1 MIAQNTC
8 SNPYTIDLRSSKDI
22 NRMVVKSQGEFV
34 FQMLIVEDSAR
45 FREMLT
51 SLLVSEFPGVPIS
64 QAEDAT
70 AALHEIRARKPALI
84 FMDIRLPG
92 KNGLVLTKEIKGKY
106 PGIVIVILSHLDASE
121 YREAAVASGADY
133 FLSKDSAKPG
143 QIQDLVKTIMESVE
157 NRNC

>member
-1 MIAQNTC
+1 
-8 SNPYTIDLRSSKDI
+8 
-22 NRMVVKSQGEFV
+22 
-34 FQMLIVEDSAR
+34 MLIIEDSAR

-51 SLLVSEFPGVPIS
+51 SLLLSTFPAARIS

-70 AALHEIRARKPALI
+70 AALREIRARRPALI

-92 KNGLVLTKEIKGKY
+92 KNGLVLTKEIKGKH
-106 PGIVIVILSHLDASE
+106 PEIVIIVLSHLDASE
-121 YREAAVASGADY
+121 YREAAIASGADY

-143 QIQDLVKTIMESVE
+143 QIQNLVRTIMESVG